1 MTYHHSFAYM
11 GGSLKTNVDIL
22 DISRPSRNDVSRHHL
37 LLFWIWKANWFLV
50 IILKVIGEDE
60 EMLSSVVGTDKCVAY
75 LVVYSLTNSKSFD
88 RAREILSRL
97 PFHSPK
103 YLVANQLD
111 LQHRRQVCRII
122 YNSSDSSGI

>member
-1 MTYHHSFAYM
+1 MR
-11 GGSLKTNVDIL
+11 LQ
-22 DISRPSRNDVSRHHL
+22 
-37 LLFWIWKANWFLV
+37 
-50 IILKVIGEDE
+50 VIGEDE
-60 EMLSSVVGTDKCVAY
+60 EMLSWLAGTEKSVAY

-111 LQHRRQVCRII
+111 LQHRRQVHVEFFSFQRFSPEI
-122 YNSSDSSGI
+122 